1 MCILLSSIENKI
13 SLYRNCLVPLL
24 RHRTCP
30 PALSSCLPA
39 LSSCLLALS
48 SVSLFFAIIP
58 LLCHHRRPLLCH
70 RRVPQFYHR
79 VPIPVVPGRRLR
91 LSDISVSLCSVIVF
105 CHPCPFSLSL
115 FPCSVIVLPCRLASC
130 PRVLS
135 SCAHHGP
142 CPAVQVIVNSVKSV
156 SPVSP
161 CSVIVFCRLSQHSAP
176 QA

>member
-30 PALSSCLPA
+30 PA

-91 LSDISVSLCSVIVF
+91 LSVSLCSVIPVLF
-105 CHPCPFSLSL
+105 LCHYSPALLS
-115 FPCSVIVLPCRLASC
+115 CSPAVWHRVPVLCH
-130 PRVLS
+130 RVPITDPVRQFRLS
-135 SCAHHGP
+135 S
-142 CPAVQVIVNSVKSV
+142 SVKSV
-156 SPVSP
+156 SPVPALSSCQSP
-161 CSVIVFCRLSQHSAP
+161 CFVIVSPYRPLLNE
-176 QA
+176 